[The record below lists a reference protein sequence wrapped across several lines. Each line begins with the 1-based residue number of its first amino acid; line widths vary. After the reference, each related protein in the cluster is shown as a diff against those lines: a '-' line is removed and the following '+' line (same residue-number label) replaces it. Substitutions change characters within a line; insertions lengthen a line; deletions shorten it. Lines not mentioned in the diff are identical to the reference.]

1 MFFLYDRFFNMQSD
15 LFTDIYFS
23 RAFRRMAGKTQLFN
37 NNNNDHFHNRLTH
50 TLEVKDI
57 AENINKKILFIG
69 NDYIIKASSL
79 AHDLGHTPFGHA
91 GERALNE
98 ITFQIDSLNNTVN
111 NLYTDKLLFKH
122 NYNSGKVLLG
132 IYHGNERIDRVLAAI
147 IAHTDLEYDSYK
159 LSNEEKEATLRYY
172 LKNYI
177 KRKKVVT
184 RIKKGSV
191 EADIVAMA
199 DEIAQR
205 ISDLHDIALSKEFV
219 LSSKTIDEFIPKSLV
234 NSISGYPD
242 AFRIKSLMAIL
253 RQYLIDG
260 VYYDKKTKRV
270 LMASAQSESMKYI
283 KTKRNETIHNS
294 NIISKY
300 DKNSEKIIKTIFI
313 KMYRNP
319 FLLDR
324 KMVNSIYARIVAST
338 RDFKNITSFSK
349 EIVPVIEGNVTM
361 KNKCMFLKRISKISR
376 KLIGKK
382 PIFSLEESHYFR
394 TINSELTY
402 GIVFYIAA
410 MTDRFAIEKY
420 KDLKN
425 IRKSFNLVVDKS
437 KPEA

>member
-1 MFFLYDRFFNMQSD
+1 MQSD
-15 LFTDIYFS
+15 FFIDIYFS

-50 TLEVKDI
+50 TLEVKEI
-57 AENINKKILFIG
+57 AENINKKLLFIG
-69 NDYIIKASSL
+69 NNYVIQASSL

-111 NLYTDKLLFKH
+111 NLYTNKLLFKH

-132 IYHGNERIDRVLAAI
+132 IYHGNERIDRILAAVI
-147 IAHTDLEYDSYK
+147 THTDLEYDSYK
-159 LSNEEKEATLRYY
+159 LSDEEKVATLHYY
-172 LKNYI
+172 LKNYL
-177 KRKKVVT
+177 KRKNVVD

-199 DEIAQR
+199 DEISQR
-205 ISDLHDIALSKEFV
+205 ISDLHDIALSKEFI
-219 LSSKTIDEFIPKSLV
+219 LSSEIIDKFIPKNLAH
-234 NSISGYPD
+234 SIEGYPD
-242 AFRIKSLMAIL
+242 AFRIKSLMSIL

-260 VYYDKKTKRV
+260 LYYDKKTKRV
-270 LMASAQSESMKYI
+270 LMKSAQSETMNYI
-283 KTKRNETIHNS
+283 KLKRNETIHNS
-294 NIISKY
+294 NVISKY
-300 DKNSEKIIKTIFI
+300 DKKSEKIIKTIFK

-324 KMVNSIYARIVAST
+324 KMVNSIYTRIIAST
-338 RDFKNITSFSK
+338 REFKNIASFSK
-349 EIVPVIEGNVTM
+349 EIVPVINSNETM
-361 KNKCMFLKRISKISR
+361 KNKCAFLKNISKTSR
-376 KLIGKK
+376 KLIRKK
-382 PIFSLEESHYFR
+382 SIFNLEESHYFR

-425 IRKSFNLVVDKS
+425 LRKVFNLVVDKN
-437 KPEA
+437 KQEA